1 MAAVAVQQITDHF
14 RDTLSLSSAAPE
26 PHENTTASAS
36 AQQPD
41 IQYHPN
47 EAKWKARTARR
58 LAENPSLPQT
68 PLPEGF
74 PAKVDSP
81 LVWQGSD
88 WKDEKEWVYELNA
101 DQLKEIDDALKHFR
115 DLDKPLGHI
124 STSTFPLPTL
134 APILSDLSRELHTG
148 RGFFVL
154 RTIPVSSYTREENVI
169 IYAGV
174 SSHVGN
180 LRAVQDSP
188 AVLAHIKDL
197 TQTDFAKTIG
207 GPAYTTDKQV
217 FHTDIGDIISLFAL
231 ETAAEG
237 GISRISSTWKAYN
250 ELAETRPDLIKTL
263 SEPWPWD
270 GFGGNP
276 AYTLRPLLYY
286 HDSKVIIQY
295 ARRLFTGFLALP
307 RSTDIPPI
315 TEAQAEAL
323 DAIHFLGEKYN
334 LGLNFQKGDIQ
345 YINNLAIF
353 HARDGFTDTPEKTR
367 HLLRLW
373 LRNEDL
379 AWKIPPELEHNWK
392 KLYYTTPHDEQVFP
406 LEAAVDKG
414 AKGTGDSYN

>member
-1 MAAVAVQQITDHF
+1 MAAVAVQQVSDYF
-14 RDTLSLSSAAPE
+14 KNTLHLSPTAPE
-26 PHENTTASAS
+26 QREEKP

-41 IQYHPN
+41 IEYHPD
-47 EAKWKARTARR
+47 EAKWQARTARR
-58 LAENPSLPQT
+58 LAEDPSLPNT
-68 PLPEGF
+68 PLPDDF
-74 PAKVDSP
+74 PAKVHSP
-81 LVWQGSD
+81 LVWEGSD

-101 DQLKEIDDALKHFR
+101 DQLKEIDDGVKHFR
-115 DLDKPLGHI
+115 ALDKPLGYI
-124 STSTFPLPTL
+124 AQSTFPLPTL
-134 APILSDLSRELHTG
+134 GPILADLAREIHTG

-154 RTIPVSSYTREENVI
+154 RTIPVDSYTREENAI

-174 SSHVGN
+174 SSYVGN
-180 LRAVQDSP
+180 LRAVQQTP

-197 TQTDFAKTIG
+197 TRTEFAKSIG

-217 FHTDIGDIISLFAL
+217 FHTDIGDIIALFAL

-237 GISRISSTWKAYN
+237 GVSRISSTWKAYN
-250 ELAETRPDLIKTL
+250 ELAATRPDLIKTL
-263 SEPWPWD
+263 SEPWPHD

-286 HDSKVIIQY
+286 HDSKIIIQY
-295 ARRLFTGFLALP
+295 ARRIFVGFQALP

-345 YINNLAIF
+345 YINNLALF
-353 HARDGFTDTPEKTR
+353 HARDGFTDTPEKAR

-379 AWKIPPELEHNWK
+379 AWKTPTELKSHWK
-392 KLYYTTPHDEQVFP
+392 RLYYTATPDEQTFP
-406 LEAAVDKG
+406 LEAE
-414 AKGTGDSYN
+414 TGMQSKAGVKYA